1 MANIDIGQLASEI
14 TKAVQ
19 EYTEDVSEAIETA
32 VDDAANEML
41 LDTRT
46 NAPKN
51 TGDYAKGFTKTKRD
65 SAGTTRRIIWNK
77 KYSRIAH
84 LLEFGHAKVSGGR
97 VAGKP
102 HLRLAYDRIEPQMM
116 EKIRQIIRNGG

>member
-1 MANIDIGQLASEI
+1 MPSISIDKLASEI
-14 TKAVQ
+14 AKAVA
-19 EYTEDVSEAIETA
+19 EYNDDVSKSIDKA

-41 LDTRT
+41 RDTRA
-46 NAPKN
+46 NAPRN
-51 TGDYAKGFTKTKRD
+51 TGDYAKSFRKTKRD
-65 SAGTTRRIIWNK
+65 SMGVTRRIIWNK
-77 KYSRIAH
+77 KYSRIVH
-84 LLEFGHAKVSGGR
+84 LLEFGHAKVGGGR